1 MAGKK
6 TTKQNTSPRPGSGLP
21 IHQNS
26 SLDMR
31 CPCTEGRQREFK
43 EKGLRK
49 EGSVVRAIKAVAV
62 AVGEDEEF

>member
-6 TTKQNTSPRPGSGLP
+6 PAKQYTSPRPGSLLP

-26 SLDMR
+26 SLGCEVSLHR
-31 CPCTEGRQREFK
+31 RPAEREFK

-49 EGSVVRAIKAVAV
+49 EGSVVRGIKAV